1 MAFRSTDFVCRIGG
15 DEFAVIM
22 VDVTSDLRHIIQE
35 KIDFVNTELSKPI
48 DGMPQVSLSAGIAFA
63 DRPNPGDSIYK
74 DADDALYHTKKNE
87 RGNYSF
93 YGEF

>member
-1 MAFRSTDFVCRIGG
+1 
-15 DEFAVIM
+15 
-22 VDVTSDLRHIIQE
+22 
-35 KIDFVNTELSKPI
+35 
-48 DGMPQVSLSAGIAFA
+48 MPQVSLSAGIAFA

-87 RGNYSF
+87 RGNCSF